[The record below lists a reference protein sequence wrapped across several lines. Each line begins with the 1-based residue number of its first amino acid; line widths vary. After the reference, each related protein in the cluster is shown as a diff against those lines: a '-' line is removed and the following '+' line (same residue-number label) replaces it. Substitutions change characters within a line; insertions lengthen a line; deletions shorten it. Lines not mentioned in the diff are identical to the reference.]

1 MNAERVLARRGRK
14 FLRVR
19 SGDRRRTQ
27 HTHFFTGTG
36 TVQSG
41 RRVISDD
48 QSRTLSNKLVAAEN
62 AAAEANAAAMAAEAA
77 KDEAVAEA
85 KAARKE
91 AADAADVAAALRLQV
106 GQMRREAE
114 AARDVGGVK
123 RLLVA
128 MGRLSA
134 DDLGHVTRHV
144 REM

>member
-48 QSRTLSNKLVAAEN
+48 DQSRTSIIIS
-62 AAAEANAAAMAAEAA
+62 EAA
-77 KDEAVAEA
+77 SSGEAPEGEMQHRIGRAPNTEYVPIASKMLTVYLSQDTVHRA
-85 KAARKE
+85 W
-91 AADAADVAAALRLQV
+91 ALL
-106 GQMRREAE
+106 
-114 AARDVGGVK
+114 
-123 RLLVA
+123 
-128 MGRLSA
+128 
-134 DDLGHVTRHV
+134 T
-144 REM
+144 